1 MLTLSLDL
9 PFLCELQ
16 ENKITRNLFSQIQSE
31 MSVRPAR
38 KKTLNKAA
46 MICCFLSSLKRN
58 FWNYYWLIQKTHSPI
73 GYFSHMTTM
82 RYIIGLHKYYAA
94 IYWLQQ
100 IKAWTLPSYWFAFV
114 QPVVKTFLILSSSTG
129 WHCCLN
135 IVTSWNLTKLPSC
148 WTLLW
153 FRV

>member
-58 FWNYYWLIQKTHSPI
+58 FSKYYWLIQKKT
-73 GYFSHMTTM
+73 FS
-82 RYIIGLHKYYAA
+82 
-94 IYWLQQ
+94 YWLFFTYDNYEVYHWPSQ
-100 IKAWTLPSYWFAFV
+100 ILCGYLLATANQGINSSLLLVCFCTAGRENISYYLW
-114 QPVVKTFLILSSSTG
+114 QHWP
-129 WHCCLN
+129 CCVN
-135 IVTSWNLTKLPSC
+135 IVASWNLTKLPSC
-148 WTLLW
+148 WTMLW